1 MVRQFEFKK
10 TVEEIEIAGE
20 IYTLPLD
27 DKNLLR
33 IQNDFIN
40 YGKEIQELTEV
51 EIAEGD
57 AEALQDNY
65 RQQLEVMQKVIES
78 PFGDGSF
85 EKLYKAAGESLSN
98 MVDLLDYLVELVA
111 ERIEQNKNRA
121 EKAKK
126 SYYSSKHKGKK

>member
-20 IYTLPLD
+20 IYTLPID

-40 YGKEIQELTEV
+40 YGKEIQGLTEV

-111 ERIEQNKNRA
+111 ERIEQNKKRA

-126 SYYSSKHKGKK
+126 SYYSSKHKSKK

>member
-20 IYTLPLD
+20 IYTLTLD

-40 YGKEIQELTEV
+40 YGKEIQGLTEI

-65 RQQLEVMQKVIES
+65 RQQLAVMQKVIES

-121 EKAKK
+121 EKAKN
-126 SYYSSKHKGKK
+126 SYYSSKRKGKK

>member
-40 YGKEIQELTEV
+40 YGKEIKGLTEV
-51 EIAEGD
+51 EISEGD

-78 PFGDGSF
+78 PFGEGSF
-85 EKLYKAAGESLSN
+85 EKLYKASGESLSN

-111 ERIEQNKNRA
+111 ERIEQNKKRA
-121 EKAKK
+121 EKTKK
-126 SYYSSKHKGKK
+126 SYYSSKRKGKK